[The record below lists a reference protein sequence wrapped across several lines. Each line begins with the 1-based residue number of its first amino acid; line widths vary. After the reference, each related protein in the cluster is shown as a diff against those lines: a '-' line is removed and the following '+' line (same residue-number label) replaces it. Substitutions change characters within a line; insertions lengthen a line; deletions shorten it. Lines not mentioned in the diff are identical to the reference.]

1 LSSWYESFAYALKD
15 IGSVHLV
22 SEMKNQE
29 MGTIMAEGT
38 ARMPQ
43 MVLKEKP
50 ASKEPLYSLEFMPK
64 PTSRI
69 DETEPSVRV
78 R

>member
-1 LSSWYESFAYALKD
+1 
-15 IGSVHLV
+15 
-22 SEMKNQE
+22 
-29 MGTIMAEGT
+29 MAEGT

-64 PTSRI
+64 PTSRM
-69 DETEPSVRV
+69 DETEPSVRD